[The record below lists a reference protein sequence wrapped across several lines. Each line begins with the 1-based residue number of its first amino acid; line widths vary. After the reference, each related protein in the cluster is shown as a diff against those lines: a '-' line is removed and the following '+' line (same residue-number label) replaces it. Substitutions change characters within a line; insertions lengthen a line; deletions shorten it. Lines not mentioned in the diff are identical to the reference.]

1 MYRNARQRPSEPAV
15 CNTIRRNIEDFSRA
29 IREMEL
35 NIALENEKI
44 SQARA
49 KLRSTARDYAEL
61 VQEMMGLPELPGPD
75 LSNIPRGK
83 LNLIQRILRRL
94 GQAAD
99 VLSLANAGY
108 RVFVV
113 ERARQHLIAVQRETD
128 EAIADARAR
137 QNEFQATMNQRD
149 RQTAQQFDAF
159 NENGCHGDPRN
170 SIVYTVKR
178 RR

>member
-1 MYRNARQRPSEPAV
+1 MYRDARQRRSEPPV
-15 CNTIRRNIEDFSRA
+15 CNTIRRNIEDFSGT

-35 NIALENEKI
+35 NIARETEEI

-49 KLRSTARDYAEL
+49 RLRSTARDYAEL

-99 VLSLANAGY
+99 ALSLANAGY

-113 ERARQHLIAVQRETD
+113 ERARQHLISVQRDTD
-128 EAIADARAR
+128 DVISRAEVR
-137 QNEFQATMNQRD
+137 RNQHQATMDRRD
-149 RQTAQQFDAF
+149 RQTAQQFEAF
-159 NENGCHGDPRN
+159 RSNGCHGDPRN
-170 SIVYTVKR
+170 SIVYTAKR